1 MSNDRVDSFKNRHLG
16 SRESEIER
24 MLSVVKADSLD
35 QLIDE
40 VVPSKIKS
48 KKDLEIQLPETE
60 RDFLERLRVLGSK
73 NACARSFIGAG
84 YYGTILPSVIL
95 RNVFENPGWYTPY
108 TPYQAEISQG
118 RLEALLNYQTMIEDM
133 TGMEVSNASLLD
145 EGTAVAEGMMMG
157 HRVQK
162 KKRHLKNRCVVSESC
177 FSQTIEVLKGR
188 ADPLGIEIKISS
200 DEKSFIS
207 GDTFALVLQNPD
219 ADGRVRDIEKII
231 ETAHANDVFVVVATD
246 LLASVLIKPPGE
258 VGADVVVG
266 SAQRF
271 GVPMGYGGPHA
282 AFFATKEAHIRQ
294 VPGRLIGVSIDS
306 HGRRA
311 YRMTLQTREQHI
323 RRERATSNICTAQAL
338 LANIAGFYAV
348 YHGQQGLS
356 EIAQEV
362 HKKTLLLADKLSSL
376 GCTLRHREFFDTIR
390 IDAGGMPVTRR
401 IREAAEKKLINFRYF
416 DDGDIG
422 ISIDETAK
430 LTEIDEIIRIFESAK
445 DESRVGQV
453 LNRNKM
459 WCGIPGA
466 LRRQT
471 EFLTHPVFKC
481 NQSEL
486 QMMRYLKRLELKD
499 LGLDTSMIPLGSCTM
514 KLNAATEMRG
524 LSWAEFSD
532 AHPFSPVN
540 QMDGYHVI
548 FEDLMKALCEITGFY
563 AVSLQPNSGS
573 QGEFAGLM
581 VIRKFHRSQGQGQRD
596 VVLIPASAHG
606 TNPASA
612 AMAGMKIVIVECDAG
627 GNVNVEDLKK
637 KLALHRDRL
646 NALMITYPSTHGVF
660 EDEIQEIC
668 NLVHESG
675 GQVYMDGANLNAQVG
690 LTSPALIGADV
701 CHLNLHKTFAIPHGG
716 GGPGMG
722 PIAVAKHLSPFLP
735 GHPVVPTGGLN
746 AIGPVSAA
754 PWGSASILL
763 ISYAYICLLGRT
775 GLKEATRVAILNA
788 NYIKSRLEGHYD
800 VLYSGA
806 SNRVA
811 HELIFDLR
819 SFKGFGVNERDVA
832 KRLMDYGFH
841 APTVSFP
848 VAGTLMIEPTE
859 SEPLEELDR
868 FCDAMISIRMEINEV
883 KSGRVDQVDNV
894 LKNAPHTAEELV
906 GNEWDHPYS
915 RESAA
920 FPLEFVR
927 RNKYWPPVS
936 RINDA
941 HGDRNLMC
949 SCPPLE
955 SYAKRNS

>member
-1 MSNDRVDSFKNRHLG
+1 MKNGEVGSFQNRHLG
-16 SRESEIER
+16 SRESEITR

-40 VVPSKIKS
+40 VIPSKIKLE
-48 KKDLEIQLPETE
+48 KDLAVQPSETE
-60 RDFLERLRVLGSK
+60 REFLERLRSLGNS

-84 YYGTILPSVIL
+84 YYGTITPSVIL

-118 RLEALLNYQTMIEDM
+118 RLEALLNYQTMIEDI

-145 EGTAVAEGMMMG
+145 ESTAVAEAMMMG
-157 HRVQK
+157 HRLQK
-162 KKRHLKNRCVVSESC
+162 KNEKRRDRCVVSKNC

-188 ADPLGIEIKISS
+188 AGPLGIEVEISDNEES
-200 DEKSFIS
+200 VLGGE
-207 GDTFALVLQNPD
+207 TFALILQNPD
-219 ADGRVRDIEKII
+219 GDGRIRDLTKLIKA
-231 ETAHANDVFVVVATD
+231 AHLNDVFVVVATD
-246 LLASVLIKPPGE
+246 LLASVLITPPGE
-258 VGADVVVG
+258 LGADVVVG

-282 AFFATKEAHIRQ
+282 AFFATKEKHIRQ

-311 YRMTLQTREQHI
+311 YRMALQTREQHI
-323 RRERATSNICTAQAL
+323 RREKATSNICTAQAL

-348 YHGQQGLS
+348 YHGQEGLS
-356 EIAQEV
+356 EIAEEV
-362 HKKTLLLADKLSSL
+362 HKKTLLLADNLNSL
-376 GCTLRHREFFDTIR
+376 GFMLRHQEFFDTIR
-390 IDAGGMPVTRR
+390 IHTGTLRVTQRVKLETE
-401 IREAAEKKLINFRYF
+401 RELINLRYF
-416 DDGDIG
+416 NNGDIG
-422 ISIDETAK
+422 VSIDETTK
-430 LTEIDEIIRIFESAK
+430 LSEIERIVNIFKCARGEAGNDQSSSAAK
-445 DESRVGQV
+445 DSFGVPDG
-453 LNRNKM
+453 
-459 WCGIPGA
+459 
-466 LRRQT
+466 LRRRT
-471 EFLTHPVFKC
+471 TFLTHPVFKC
-481 NQSEL
+481 NRSEL
-486 QMMRYLKRLELKD
+486 KMMRYLKRLELKD

-524 LSWAEFSD
+524 VTWAEFSD

-540 QMDGYHVI
+540 QMNGYHTI
-548 FEDLMKALCEITGFY
+548 FEELTKALCAITGFH

-581 VIRKFHRSQGQGQRD
+581 VIRAFHRSQGQTQRD

-612 AMAGMKIVIVECDAG
+612 AMAGMQIVIVECDVD
-627 GNVNVEDLKK
+627 GNVNLEDLKK
-637 KLALHRDRL
+637 KSLLHRERL

-660 EDEIQEIC
+660 EDDIQEIC
-668 NLVHESG
+668 HLVHESG

-735 GHPVVPTGGLN
+735 GHPVIATGGLK
-746 AIGPVSAA
+746 AIPPVSAA

-788 NYIKSRLEGHYD
+788 NYIKSRLEEDYD
-800 VLYSGA
+800 VLYSG
-806 SNRVA
+806 SNNRVA

-819 SFKGFGVNERDVA
+819 PFKDCGVNERDVA

-848 VAGTLMIEPTE
+848 VAGTLMVEPTE

-868 FCDAMISIRMEINEV
+868 FCAAMISIRKEIEEIE
-883 KSGRVDQVDNV
+883 SGQVDRVDNM
-894 LKNAPHTAEELV
+894 LKNAPHTAEELA
-906 GNEWDHPYS
+906 GNEWVHSYT

-941 HGDRNLMC
+941 HGDRNIMC

-955 SYAKRNS
+955 SYMEQND